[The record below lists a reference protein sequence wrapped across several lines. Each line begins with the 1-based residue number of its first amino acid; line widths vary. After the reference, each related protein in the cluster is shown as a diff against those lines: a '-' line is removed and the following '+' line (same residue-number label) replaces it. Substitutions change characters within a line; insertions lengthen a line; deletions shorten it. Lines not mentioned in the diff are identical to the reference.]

1 MIDCD
6 HMLNPNLI
14 KGRSMGSSHIFPS
27 SRIFFFKKLHVWT
40 ISEQDIHHHQDKFVL
55 RIYHR
60 WDLSLMWHGSYRY
73 SHFVTML
80 QEGPML

>member
-27 SRIFFFKKLHVWT
+27 SRIFFFKKNYMYGPYPSKIFT
-40 ISEQDIHHHQDKFVL
+40 ITKTNL
-55 RIYHR
+55 Y
-60 WDLSLMWHGSYRY
+60 
-73 SHFVTML
+73 
-80 QEGPML
+80 